1 MKKTVLNILAT
12 ALMSRSLKLMTVV
25 ESTAVVIVKTNWSG
39 MLVCVMSER
48 IRNVKS
54 GGSII
59 VIILAL
65 KI

>member
-1 MKKTVLNILAT
+1 
-12 ALMSRSLKLMTVV
+12 MSRSLKLMTVV

-39 MLVCVMSER
+39 MAVCVMSER

-54 GGSII
+54 GGYII